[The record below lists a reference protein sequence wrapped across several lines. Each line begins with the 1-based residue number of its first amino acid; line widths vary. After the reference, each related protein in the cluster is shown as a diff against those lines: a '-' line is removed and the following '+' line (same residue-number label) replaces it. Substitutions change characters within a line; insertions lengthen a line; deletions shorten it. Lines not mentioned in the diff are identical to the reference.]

1 MAIEKVRAFLEEK
14 GLADRLIEPERSSA
28 TVTEAAAAI
37 GCEPGEIAKSLSFM
51 VDEQPILIIAEGM
64 ARVDNKKFKE
74 RFACKA
80 KMIAA
85 DQVEAL
91 IGHDVGGVCP
101 FGINEG
107 VSVYLDE
114 SLKQHEIIYPAGGN
128 DHSAV
133 KLSIAELE
141 DCSGYKDWVDVCK

>member
-141 DCSGYKDWVDVCK
+141 DCSGYKEWVDVCK